1 MDKLNVEDLLCK
13 KHSVVIADKK
23 VRYVRV
29 TITAEFDLARIKPAF
44 LVTRQMRILLRTE
57 DLELAV
63 EKFNNTCATYGD

>member
-1 MDKLNVEDLLCK
+1 MENLNVEYLLDK
-13 KHSVVIADKK
+13 KHSVVIAEKK

-57 DLELAV
+57 DLEAAV
-63 EKFNNTCATYGD
+63 ELYNNTPAEYGD